1 MQEER
6 HQRAQGEALGLYI
19 SFGCR
24 TRDSFTDTVWLWVA
38 IVIIC
43 VILAFA
49 ETSPI
54 AAIIFVV
61 VFGLVVSIPYG
72 LKAKPYY

>member
-1 MQEER
+1 M
-6 HQRAQGEALGLYI
+6 
-19 SFGCR
+19 
-24 TRDSFTDTVWLWVA
+24 WLWVA

-49 ETSPI
+49 ETNPI

-72 LKAKPYY
+72 LKVKPYY